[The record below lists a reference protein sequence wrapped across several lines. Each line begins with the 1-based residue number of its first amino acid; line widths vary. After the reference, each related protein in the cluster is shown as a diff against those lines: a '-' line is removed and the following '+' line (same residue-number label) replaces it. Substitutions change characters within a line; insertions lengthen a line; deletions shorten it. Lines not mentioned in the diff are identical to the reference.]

1 METCLTIDGHGNDD
15 PTMVRSFVTGK
26 RAKEHGYNVRP
37 TPRRQLLSA
46 TWLLLLC
53 LWGPWPQP
61 SWADSK
67 DGTFPS
73 ADQVGGQVYP
83 DPVPIGTPF
92 PDDVEVHDL
101 SGRSAALSRILAGK
115 KAVLAFFIVAA
126 PVSVLELK
134 KLEEFASQHAPDVQV
149 VHLHVD
155 IIHADL
161 MKGAHT
167 VEQTARTLAIVQKEQ
182 GLRRPMFIV
191 PSDSLSPQ
199 ALSNRLAIRGVPTI
213 FVVGAN
219 GQVERIFIGPHD
231 WKQGDL

>member
-1 METCLTIDGHGNDD
+1 MLGRKVLGGTLVLTACLG
-15 PTMVRSFVTGK
+15 
-26 RAKEHGYNVRP
+26 
-37 TPRRQLLSA
+37 
-46 TWLLLLC
+46 
-53 LWGPWPQP
+53 GPWTQFT
-61 SWADSK
+61 WADSK

-92 PDDVEVHDL
+92 PGDVEVHDL
-101 SGRSAALSRILAGK
+101 SGRSAALSRILASK
-115 KAVLAFFIVAA
+115 QAVLAFFIVAA

-149 VHLHVD
+149 YHLHVD

-182 GLRRPMFIV
+182 GFRRPMFIV

-199 ALSNRLAIRGVPTI
+199 ALSNRLAIKGVPTI
-213 FVVGAN
+213 FVVGTN
-219 GQVERIFIGPHD
+219 GQVEKIFIGPHE